1 MHAIAPLEELSRAE
15 CVGLLAT
22 TTLGRVGVSIAA
34 LPAVL
39 PVNFVVDDGEIVFRS
54 VPGTKF
60 DVATARTIVAFEADH
75 YDPETASGWSVL
87 IRGITREVVDEDE
100 LAHLRTLPLTAWAF
114 GGAAERFVRL
124 AMDLVTGSRIVAPAP
139 A

>member
-1 MHAIAPLEELSRAE
+1 MHAIAPLEELSRVE
-15 CVGLLAT
+15 CVSLLAT

-39 PVNFVVDDGEIVFRS
+39 PVNFVVDEGEIVFRS

-60 DVATARTIVAFEADH
+60 DGATARTVVAFEADH

-87 IRGITREVVDEDE
+87 VRGVAREVVDEDE
-100 LAHLRTLPLTAWAF
+100 LARLRALPLTAWAF
-114 GGAAERFVRL
+114 DSAAKRFVRI
-124 AMDLVTGSRIVAPAP
+124 AMELVTGSRIVAPAS